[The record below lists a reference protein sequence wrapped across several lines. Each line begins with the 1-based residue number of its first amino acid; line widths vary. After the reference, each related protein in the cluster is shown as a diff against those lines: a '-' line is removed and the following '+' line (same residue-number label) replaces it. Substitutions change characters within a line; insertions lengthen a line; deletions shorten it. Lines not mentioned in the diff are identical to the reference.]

1 MGVGT
6 LVICSF
12 LTTAEIFF
20 ILYSLNPHWL
30 KVALG
35 YSWVLD
41 ITLGVGMSLVML
53 STGSLGGLIMSAI
66 SGAVLSLSLITM
78 KKMIGY
84 RKFKDGKWHE
94 YAATM
99 NKANLVKYSTKFKDN
114 IIEFK
119 NKCVDKL
126 NTVSNKTD
134 LKVA

>member
-1 MGVGT
+1 MSTFT

-41 ITLGVGMSLVML
+41 LTLGVGISLIML
-53 STGSLGGLIMSAI
+53 STGSVSGLIMSAI

-78 KKMIGY
+78 KKLIGY
-84 RKFKDGKWHE
+84 RKLENGIW
-94 YAATM
+94 YQYPPT
-99 NKANLVKYSTKFKDN
+99 LTKDN
-114 IIEFK
+114 IIKFK
-119 NKCVDKL
+119 NRVQTKVTTLVTSTKL
-126 NTVSNKTD
+126 K
-134 LKVA
+134 AA

>member
-1 MGVGT
+1 MNTFT

-41 ITLGVGMSLVML
+41 LTLGVGISLIML
-53 STGSLGGLIMSAI
+53 STGSVSGLIMSAI
-66 SGAVLSLSLITM
+66 SGAVLSFSLIAM
-78 KKMIGY
+78 KKLIGY
-84 RKFKDGKWHE
+84 RKLENGVWYQYPPTLTKD
-94 YAATM
+94 
-99 NKANLVKYSTKFKDN
+99 NVIKFKDKIVCKSKELFN
-114 IIEFK
+114 NVK
-119 NKCVDKL
+119 
-126 NTVSNKTD
+126 

>member
-41 ITLGVGMSLVML
+41 ITLGVGMSIMML

-66 SGAVLSLSLITM
+66 SGAVLSLSLLSM

-84 RKFKDGKWHE
+84 RKFKDGKWTE

-99 NKANLVKYSTKFKDN
+99 NKANLIKYSTKFKDN

-119 NKCVDKL
+119 NKCVNKF
-126 NTVSNKTD
+126 NTISTKTN
-134 LKVA
+134 LKAA